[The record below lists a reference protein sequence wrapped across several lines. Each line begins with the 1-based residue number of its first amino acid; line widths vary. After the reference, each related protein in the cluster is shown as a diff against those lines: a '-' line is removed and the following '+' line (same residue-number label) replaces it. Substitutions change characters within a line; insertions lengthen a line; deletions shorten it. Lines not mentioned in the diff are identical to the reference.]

1 MVIQAEVVPDIV
13 EADLVAAVQE
23 TMEMVLVVMSDSK
36 NGNEISQYIYMQWN
50 EKSF

>member
-23 TMEMVLVVMSDSK
+23 TMEMVLVVMSGFQERER
-36 NGNEISQYIYMQWN
+36 NITVHLHAVE
-50 EKSF
+50 